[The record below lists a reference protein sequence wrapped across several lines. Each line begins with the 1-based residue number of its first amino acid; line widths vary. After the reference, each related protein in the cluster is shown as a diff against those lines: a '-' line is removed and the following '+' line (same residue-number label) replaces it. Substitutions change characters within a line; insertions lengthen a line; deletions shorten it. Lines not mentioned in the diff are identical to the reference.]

1 MRRAAGI
8 ASVAWTAGAVW
19 QGAAGFQ
26 PPGGGANSPRW
37 ALGKAPLRG
46 AAIRL
51 CIGTGDARQLRRM
64 TTPSSATPVGVSP
77 VGPPAR
83 LASLDAY
90 RGFVMLLMMA
100 EVLRL
105 KRVAQ
110 ALPDSGVWSFFASQ
124 QSHVEWVGCSLHD
137 LIQPSFSFLVG
148 VALPYSIASRR
159 ARGQATGTMIGH
171 AVWRAAILIL
181 LGVFLRSTGRTL
193 TNWTFEDTLTQI
205 GLGYG
210 FLFALGFR
218 PVREQW
224 AAFVLIV
231 VGVWAAFALHP
242 LPAAGFDYAKVGVA
256 QSWLETNGL
265 SGFAAHW
272 QKNTNLA
279 AGFETWWLN
288 LFPRE
293 KPFLFHSGGYA
304 TLSFVPTLATMI
316 LGLLAGNVLRGER
329 APREKIRWFVVA
341 GVSGL
346 AAGALLG
353 WLGVCPVVKRIWTP
367 SWVLFSG
374 GWCCL
379 LLAGFYAGVDVARR
393 GRWAFPLIVIGA
405 NSIAAYLIAHLFVDF
420 IRKALTTH
428 LGAEIF
434 RSGGAAYEP
443 LVLGGATLAVM
454 WALLYGMYRQRWF
467 LKI

>member
-1 MRRAAGI
+1 M
-8 ASVAWTAGAVW
+8 
-19 QGAAGFQ
+19 
-26 PPGGGANSPRW
+26 
-37 ALGKAPLRG
+37 
-46 AAIRL
+46 IRL
-51 CIGTGDARQLRRM
+51 GNGAGDARQLRGM
-64 TTPSSATPVGVSP
+64 TTPSSATPVAVPP
-77 VGPPAR
+77 VGPQAR

-90 RGFVMLLMMA
+90 RGFVMFLMMA

-110 ALPDSGVWSFFASQ
+110 ALPESGVWKFLASQ

-159 ARGQATGTMIGH
+159 ARGQSTGVMIGH
-171 AVWRAAILIL
+171 AVWRAALLIL
-181 LGVFLRSTGRTL
+181 LGVFLRSTGRNL

-218 PVREQW
+218 SVREQW
-224 AAFVLIV
+224 VAFGVIV
-231 VGVWAAFALHP
+231 VGVWAAFALYP
-242 LPAAGFDYAKVGVA
+242 LPTVGFDYAKVGVA
-256 QSWLETNGL
+256 QTWLETNGF

-279 AGFETWWLN
+279 AGFESWWLN

-293 KPFLFHSGGYA
+293 KAFLFHGGGYV

-316 LGLLAGNVLRGER
+316 LGLLAGNVLRGTA
-329 APREKIRWFVVA
+329 APREKLRWFVIA

-346 AAGALLG
+346 ALGALLG

-379 LLAGFYAGVDVARR
+379 LLAGFYGAIDVAKG
-393 GRWAFPLIVIGA
+393 GRWAFPLVVIGA
-405 NSIAAYLIAHLFVDF
+405 NSIAAYMIAHLFVDF

-428 LGAEIF
+428 FGAEIF
-434 RSGGAAYEP
+434 RSLGVVYEP
-443 LVLGGATLAVM
+443 LALGGVTLAVM
-454 WALLYGMYRQRWF
+454 WLLLYGMYRQKWF
-467 LKI
+467 LRI

>member
-1 MRRAAGI
+1 
-8 ASVAWTAGAVW
+8 
-19 QGAAGFQ
+19 
-26 PPGGGANSPRW
+26 
-37 ALGKAPLRG
+37 
-46 AAIRL
+46 
-51 CIGTGDARQLRRM
+51 M
-64 TTPSSATPVGVSP
+64 TTPSSAIPVGVSP
-77 VGPPAR
+77 VGPPPAR

-90 RGFVMLLMMA
+90 RGFVMFLMMA

-110 ALPDSGVWSFFASQ
+110 ALPESGMWKFLASQ

-159 ARGQATGTMIGH
+159 ARGQSTGVMVGH
-171 AVWRAAILIL
+171 AVWRAVILIM
-181 LGVFLRSTGRTL
+181 LGVFLRSTGRNL

-218 PVREQW
+218 SVREQW
-224 AAFVLIV
+224 AAFAVIA
-231 VGVWAAFALHP
+231 VGVWAAFALYP
-242 LPAAGFDYAKVGVA
+242 LPVAGFDYAKAGVA

-279 AGFETWWLN
+279 AGFESWWLN

-293 KPFLFHSGGYA
+293 KLFLFHGGGYA

-329 APREKIRWFVVA
+329 SPREKIRWFVIA

-353 WLGVCPVVKRIWTP
+353 WLGICPVVKRIWTP

-379 LLAGFYAGVDVARR
+379 LLAGFYAAVDVAKR
-393 GRWAFPLIVIGA
+393 GRWAFPLVVIGA

-428 LGAEIF
+428 FGAETFRSLGA
-434 RSGGAAYEP
+434 GYEP
-443 LVLGGATLAVM
+443 LLLGGATLAVM
-454 WALLYGMYRQRWF
+454 WVLLYGMYRQKWF
-467 LKI
+467 LRV

>member
-1 MRRAAGI
+1 
-8 ASVAWTAGAVW
+8 
-19 QGAAGFQ
+19 
-26 PPGGGANSPRW
+26 
-37 ALGKAPLRG
+37 
-46 AAIRL
+46 
-51 CIGTGDARQLRRM
+51 M

-77 VGPPAR
+77 AGPPAR

-110 ALPDSGVWSFFASQ
+110 ALPDSGVWRFLASQ

-159 ARGQATGTMIGH
+159 ARGQSTGAMIGH
-171 AVWRAAILIL
+171 AVGRAAVLIL

-224 AAFVLIV
+224 AAFAAILA
-231 VGVWAAFALHP
+231 GVWAAFALHP

-256 QSWLETNGL
+256 QSWMETNGL

-279 AGFETWWLN
+279 ADFESWWLN

-304 TLSFVPTLATMI
+304 TLSFVPTLATML
-316 LGLLAGNVLRGER
+316 LGLLAGGVLRSER
-329 APREKIRWFVVA
+329 APREKLRWFVIA

-346 AAGALLG
+346 AVGALLG

-379 LLAGFYAGVDVARR
+379 LLAGFYGVVDVAKR
-393 GRWAFPLIVIGA
+393 GRWAFPLVVIGA

-434 RSGGAAYEP
+434 RGFGAAYEP

-454 WALLYGMYRQRWF
+454 WALLHGMYRQKWF
-467 LKI
+467 LRV

>member
-1 MRRAAGI
+1 
-8 ASVAWTAGAVW
+8 
-19 QGAAGFQ
+19 
-26 PPGGGANSPRW
+26 
-37 ALGKAPLRG
+37 
-46 AAIRL
+46 
-51 CIGTGDARQLRRM
+51 M

-279 AGFETWWLN
+279 AGFESWWLN

>member
-1 MRRAAGI
+1 
-8 ASVAWTAGAVW
+8 
-19 QGAAGFQ
+19 
-26 PPGGGANSPRW
+26 
-37 ALGKAPLRG
+37 
-46 AAIRL
+46 
-51 CIGTGDARQLRRM
+51 M

-148 VALPYSIASRR
+148 VALPYSIASRQ
-159 ARGQATGTMIGH
+159 ARGQSTGVMIGH

-231 VGVWAAFALHP
+231 VGGWSAFALHP

-279 AGFETWWLN
+279 AAFETWWLN

-304 TLSFVPTLATMI
+304 SLSFVPTLATMI

-379 LLAGFYAGVDVARR
+379 LLAGFYGVVDVAKR
-393 GRWAFPLIVIGA
+393 GRWALPLVVIGA

-420 IRKALTTH
+420 IRQALTTH
-428 LGAEIF
+428 GGAEIF
-434 RSGGAAYEP
+434 RRFGAAYEP

-454 WALLYGMYRQRWF
+454 WALLYGMYRQKWF
-467 LKI
+467 LRV

>member
-1 MRRAAGI
+1 
-8 ASVAWTAGAVW
+8 
-19 QGAAGFQ
+19 
-26 PPGGGANSPRW
+26 
-37 ALGKAPLRG
+37 
-46 AAIRL
+46 
-51 CIGTGDARQLRRM
+51 M
-64 TTPSSATPVGVSP
+64 TTPASASPVTVSP
-77 VGPPAR
+77 VGAPPAR

-90 RGFVMLLMMA
+90 RGFVMFLMMA

-110 ALPDSGVWSFFASQ
+110 SLPDSGAWQFLAAQ

-159 ARGQATGTMIGH
+159 ARGQSTGAMIGH
-171 AVWRAAILIL
+171 TAWRVALLIG
-181 LGVFLRSTGRTL
+181 LGVFLRSTGRPMTY
-193 TNWTFEDTLTQI
+193 WTFEDTLTQI

-224 AAFVLIV
+224 VAFGAIL
-231 VGVWAAFALHP
+231 VGVWTAFALHP
-242 LPAAGFDYAKVGVA
+242 LPAAGFDYAKVGVT

-265 SGFAAHW
+265 AGFAAHW
-272 QKNTNLA
+272 QKNTNFA

-293 KPFLFHSGGYA
+293 KPFLFHSGGYV

-316 LGLLAGNVLRGER
+316 LGSIAGTVLRGER
-329 APREKIRWFVVA
+329 TPREKIRWFVAA
-341 GVSGL
+341 GLIGL
-346 AAGALLG
+346 AAGASLG
-353 WLGVCPVVKRIWTP
+353 WLGICPVVKRIWTP

-374 GWCCL
+374 GWCFL
-379 LLAGFYAGVDVARR
+379 LLAGFYAVIDVAKR
-393 GRWAFPLIVIGA
+393 GRWAFPFVVIGA

-428 LGAEIF
+428 LGNEIF
-434 RSGGAAYEP
+434 RSLGATYEP
-443 LVLGGATLAVM
+443 LLLGGATLGAM
-454 WALLYGMYRQRWF
+454 WALLYGMYRQKFF

>member
-279 AGFETWWLN
+279 AGFESWWLN

-316 LGLLAGNVLRGER
+316 LGLLAGNVLRSER

-467 LKI
+467 FKI

>member
-279 AGFETWWLN
+279 AGFESWWLN

-316 LGLLAGNVLRGER
+316 LGLLAGNVLRSER

>member
-1 MRRAAGI
+1 
-8 ASVAWTAGAVW
+8 
-19 QGAAGFQ
+19 
-26 PPGGGANSPRW
+26 
-37 ALGKAPLRG
+37 
-46 AAIRL
+46 
-51 CIGTGDARQLRRM
+51 M
-64 TTPSSATPVGVSP
+64 TTPLSATPVDDSP
-77 VGPPAR
+77 VGPPTR

-90 RGFVMLLMMA
+90 RGFVMFLMMA

-110 ALPDSGVWSFFASQ
+110 ALPESGIWGFLASQ

-148 VALPYSIASRR
+148 VALPFSIASRR
-159 ARGQATGTMIGH
+159 ARGQSTGVMVGH
-171 AVWRAAILIL
+171 AVWRAALLIL
-181 LGVFLRSTGRTL
+181 LGVFLRSTGRNL

-210 FLFALGFR
+210 VLFALGFR
-218 PVREQW
+218 SVRAQW
-224 AAFVLIV
+224 VAWGVIV
-231 VGVWAAFALHP
+231 VGVWAAFALYP
-242 LPAAGFDYAKVGVA
+242 LPAAGFDSAKVGVA
-256 QSWLETNGL
+256 QTWLETNGL

-279 AGFETWWLN
+279 AGFESWWLN

-293 KPFLFHSGGYA
+293 KPFLYHGGGYV

-316 LGLLAGNVLRGER
+316 LGLLAGNVLRDER
-329 APREKIRWFVVA
+329 APREKIRWFVIA

-346 AAGALLG
+346 ALGALLG

-379 LLAGFYAGVDVARR
+379 LLAGFYAAVDVAKR
-393 GRWAFPLIVIGA
+393 GRWAFPLVVIGA
-405 NSIAAYLIAHLFVDF
+405 NSMAAYLIAHLFVDF

-428 LGAEIF
+428 CGAEVF
-434 RSGGAAYEP
+434 RSLGAAYEP
-443 LVLGGATLAVM
+443 LLLGGATLAVM
-454 WALLYGMYRQRWF
+454 WLLLFGMYRQKWF
-467 LKI
+467 LRV

>member
-8 ASVAWTAGAVW
+8 ASVAWTAGAVSP
-19 QGAAGFQ
+19 GAAGFQ

-316 LGLLAGNVLRGER
+316 LGLLAGNVLRSER

-467 LKI
+467 FKI

>member
-8 ASVAWTAGAVW
+8 ASVAWTAGAVSP
-19 QGAAGFQ
+19 GAAGFQ

-279 AGFETWWLN
+279 AGFESWWLN

-379 LLAGFYAGVDVARR
+379 LLAGFYAVVDVARR

>member
-8 ASVAWTAGAVW
+8 ASVAWTAGAVSP
-19 QGAAGFQ
+19 GAAGFQ

-316 LGLLAGNVLRGER
+316 LGLLAGNVLRSER

-379 LLAGFYAGVDVARR
+379 LLAGFYAVVDVARR

>member
-1 MRRAAGI
+1 MGPRFAFAMG
-8 ASVAWTAGAVW
+8 
-19 QGAAGFQ
+19 
-26 PPGGGANSPRW
+26 PGTRDNCA
-37 ALGKAPLRG
+37 
-46 AAIRL
+46 
-51 CIGTGDARQLRRM
+51 RM

-77 VGPPAR
+77 PGPPAR

-90 RGFVMLLMMA
+90 RGFVMFLMMA

-159 ARGQATGTMIGH
+159 AKGQSTGVMIGH

-231 VGVWAAFALHP
+231 VGVWAAFALYP
-242 LPAAGFDYAKVGVA
+242 LPAASFDYAKVGVA

-304 TLSFVPTLATMI
+304 SLSFVPTLATMI

-329 APREKIRWFVVA
+329 ASREKLRWFVVA

-379 LLAGFYAGVDVARR
+379 LLAGFYAVVDGARR

-405 NSIAAYLIAHLFVDF
+405 NSIAAYLIAHLFGDF

-428 LGAEIF
+428 FGAEIF
-434 RSGGAAYEP
+434 RRLGAAYEP
-443 LVLGGATLAVM
+443 LVLGGATLAVL

>member
-1 MRRAAGI
+1 
-8 ASVAWTAGAVW
+8 
-19 QGAAGFQ
+19 
-26 PPGGGANSPRW
+26 
-37 ALGKAPLRG
+37 
-46 AAIRL
+46 
-51 CIGTGDARQLRRM
+51 M
-64 TTPSSATPVGVSP
+64 TTPLSATPVDDSP
-77 VGPPAR
+77 VGPPTR

-90 RGFVMLLMMA
+90 RGFVMFLMMA

-110 ALPDSGVWSFFASQ
+110 ALPESGTWGFLASQ

-148 VALPYSIASRR
+148 VALPFSIASRR
-159 ARGQATGTMIGH
+159 ARGQSTGVMVGH
-171 AVWRAAILIL
+171 AVWRAALLIL
-181 LGVFLRSTGRTL
+181 LGVFLRSTGRNL

-210 FLFALGFR
+210 VLFALGFR
-218 PVREQW
+218 SVRTQW
-224 AAFVLIV
+224 AAWGVIV
-231 VGVWAAFALHP
+231 VGVWAAFALYP
-242 LPAAGFDYAKVGVA
+242 LPAAGFDSAKVGVA
-256 QSWLETNGL
+256 QTWLETNGL

-279 AGFETWWLN
+279 AGFESWWLN

-293 KPFLFHSGGYA
+293 KPFLYHGGGYV

-316 LGLLAGNVLRGER
+316 LGLLAGNVLRDER
-329 APREKIRWFVVA
+329 APREKIRWFVIA

-346 AAGALLG
+346 ALGAWLG

-379 LLAGFYAGVDVARR
+379 LLAGFYAAVDVAKR
-393 GRWAFPLIVIGA
+393 GRWAFPLVVIGA

-428 LGAEIF
+428 FGAEVF
-434 RSGGAAYEP
+434 RSLGAAYEP
-443 LVLGGATLAVM
+443 LLLGGATLAVM
-454 WALLYGMYRQRWF
+454 WLLLFGMYRQKWF
-467 LKI
+467 LRV

>member
-210 FLFALGFR
+210 FLFALGLR

-316 LGLLAGNVLRGER
+316 LGLLAGNVLRSER

>member
-272 QKNTNLA
+272 QKNTNFA

-316 LGLLAGNVLRGER
+316 LGLLAGNVLRSER

>member
-1 MRRAAGI
+1 MG
-8 ASVAWTAGAVW
+8 
-19 QGAAGFQ
+19 
-26 PPGGGANSPRW
+26 PGTRDNCA
-37 ALGKAPLRG
+37 
-46 AAIRL
+46 
-51 CIGTGDARQLRRM
+51 RM

-77 VGPPAR
+77 AGPPAR

-90 RGFVMLLMMA
+90 RGFVMFLMMA

-110 ALPDSGVWSFFASQ
+110 ALPDSGVWSLLASQ

-159 ARGQATGTMIGH
+159 AKGQSTGVMIGH

-231 VGVWAAFALHP
+231 VGVWAAFALYP
-242 LPAAGFDYAKVGVA
+242 LPAASFDYAKVGVA

-304 TLSFVPTLATMI
+304 SLSFVPTLATMI

-329 APREKIRWFVVA
+329 ASREKLRWFVVA

-379 LLAGFYAGVDVARR
+379 LLAGFYAVVDGARR

-405 NSIAAYLIAHLFVDF
+405 NSIAAYLIAHLFGDF

-428 LGAEIF
+428 FGAEIF
-434 RSGGAAYEP
+434 RRLGAAYEP

-454 WALLYGMYRQRWF
+454 WALLSGMYRQRWF

>member
-1 MRRAAGI
+1 
-8 ASVAWTAGAVW
+8 
-19 QGAAGFQ
+19 
-26 PPGGGANSPRW
+26 
-37 ALGKAPLRG
+37 
-46 AAIRL
+46 
-51 CIGTGDARQLRRM
+51 M

-293 KPFLFHSGGYA
+293 KPFIFHSGGYA

-316 LGLLAGNVLRGER
+316 LGLLAGNVLRSER

-379 LLAGFYAGVDVARR
+379 LLAGFYAVVDVARR

-467 LKI
+467 FKI

>member
-1 MRRAAGI
+1 M
-8 ASVAWTAGAVW
+8 
-19 QGAAGFQ
+19 
-26 PPGGGANSPRW
+26 
-37 ALGKAPLRG
+37 
-46 AAIRL
+46 IRL
-51 CIGTGDARQLRRM
+51 CNGARNARRLRSM
-64 TTPSSATPVGVSP
+64 TTPLSATPVDDSP
-77 VGPPAR
+77 VGPPTR

-90 RGFVMLLMMA
+90 RGFVMFLMMA

-110 ALPDSGVWSFFASQ
+110 ALPESGMWRFLASQ

-137 LIQPSFSFLVG
+137 LIQPSFSFIVG
-148 VALPYSIASRR
+148 VALPFSIASRR
-159 ARGQATGTMIGH
+159 ARGQSTGVMVGH
-171 AVWRAAILIL
+171 AVWRAALLIL
-181 LGVFLRSTGRTL
+181 LGVFLRSTGRNL

-218 PVREQW
+218 SVREQW
-224 AAFVLIV
+224 VAFGVIV
-231 VGVWAAFALHP
+231 VGVWAAFALYP

-256 QSWLETNGL
+256 QTWLETNGL
-265 SGFAAHW
+265 LSFAAHW
-272 QKNTNLA
+272 QKNTHFA
-279 AGFETWWLN
+279 AGFESWWLN

-293 KPFLFHSGGYA
+293 KPFLYHGGGYV

-316 LGLLAGNVLRGER
+316 LGLLAGNVLRGDR
-329 APREKIRWFVVA
+329 APREKIRWFVIA
-341 GVSGL
+341 GLSGL
-346 AAGALLG
+346 ALGALLG
-353 WLGVCPVVKRIWTP
+353 SLGVCPVVKRIWTP

-379 LLAGFYAGVDVARR
+379 LLAGFYAAVDVAKR
-393 GRWAFPLIVIGA
+393 GRWAFPLVVIGA

-428 LGAEIF
+428 CGAEIF
-434 RSGGAAYEP
+434 RSLGAVYEP

-454 WALLYGMYRQRWF
+454 WALLYGMYRQKWF
-467 LKI
+467 LRL

>member
-1 MRRAAGI
+1 
-8 ASVAWTAGAVW
+8 
-19 QGAAGFQ
+19 
-26 PPGGGANSPRW
+26 
-37 ALGKAPLRG
+37 
-46 AAIRL
+46 
-51 CIGTGDARQLRRM
+51 M

-316 LGLLAGNVLRGER
+316 LGLLAGNVLRSER

-467 LKI
+467 FKI

>member
-1 MRRAAGI
+1 M
-8 ASVAWTAGAVW
+8 
-19 QGAAGFQ
+19 
-26 PPGGGANSPRW
+26 
-37 ALGKAPLRG
+37 
-46 AAIRL
+46 IRL
-51 CIGTGDARQLRRM
+51 CNGARNARQLRSM
-64 TTPSSATPVGVSP
+64 TTPLSATPVDDSP
-77 VGPPAR
+77 VGPPTR

-90 RGFVMLLMMA
+90 RGFVMFLMMA

-110 ALPDSGVWSFFASQ
+110 ALPESGIWGFLASQ

-148 VALPYSIASRR
+148 VALPFSIASRR
-159 ARGQATGTMIGH
+159 ARGQSTGVMVGH
-171 AVWRAAILIL
+171 AVWRAALLIL
-181 LGVFLRSTGRTL
+181 LGVFLRSTGRNL

-218 PVREQW
+218 SVRTQW
-224 AAFVLIV
+224 AAWGVIV
-231 VGVWAAFALHP
+231 VGVWAAFALYP
-242 LPAAGFDYAKVGVA
+242 LPAAGFDFAKVGVA
-256 QSWLETNGL
+256 QTWLETNGL

-279 AGFETWWLN
+279 AGFESWWLN

-293 KPFLFHSGGYA
+293 KPFLYHGGGYV

-316 LGLLAGNVLRGER
+316 LGLLAGNVLRGDR
-329 APREKIRWFVVA
+329 APREKIRWFVIA
-341 GVSGL
+341 GLSGL
-346 AAGALLG
+346 ALGALLG

-379 LLAGFYAGVDVARR
+379 LLAGFYAAVDVAKR
-393 GRWAFPLIVIGA
+393 GRWAFPLVVIGA

-428 LGAEIF
+428 CGAEIF
-434 RSGGAAYEP
+434 RSLGAAYEP

-454 WALLYGMYRQRWF
+454 WALLYGMYRQKWF
-467 LKI
+467 LRV